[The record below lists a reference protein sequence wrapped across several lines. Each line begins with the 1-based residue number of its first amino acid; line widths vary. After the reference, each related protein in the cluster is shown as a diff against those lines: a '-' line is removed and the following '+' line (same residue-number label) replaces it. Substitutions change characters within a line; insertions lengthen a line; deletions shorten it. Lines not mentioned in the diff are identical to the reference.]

1 LSHLSV
7 SALVLF
13 IKFVI
18 LVTNKIIKNDKI
30 KGHNF
35 YSKEFPQ
42 MIRMTKLKH
51 MDNCYYSHFLIEV
64 LSKRVE

>member
-1 LSHLSV
+1 LNYLSV

-18 LVTNKIIKNDKI
+18 LVTNKIIKIDKI

-35 YSKEFPQ
+35 YNKEFP
-42 MIRMTKLKH
+42 KLIKES
-51 MDNCYYSHFLIEV
+51 NV
-64 LSKRVE
+64 LKVGFKPNISSRCRTSKTP